1 MKRQKIVDSILNNL
15 KNIKKENGFYTSAG
29 ANCFEWLEKPLD
41 KDSYP
46 AIIVRDSEDGI
57 QMSSSSWAHSLK
69 IEVDILTNGKNSILE
84 AREIISDVLKSF
96 EIIEDEISFTCSYK
110 GSETIKEQADFSY
123 SGTRMIII
131 VEYETRPWEQ

>member
-1 MKRQKIVDSILNNL
+1 MKRQNIVTIILNNL
-15 KNIKKENGFYTSAG
+15 KNIKQQNGFYTSAG

-84 AREIISDVLKSF
+84 AREVISDVLKSF
-96 EIIEDEISFTCSYK
+96 KNIEDEISFVCSYK
-110 GSETIKEQADFSY
+110 GSETIREQADFSY

-131 VEYETRPWEQ
+131 VEYETRAWEQ